1 MILLSNKVALYFI
14 NLLLIFFIMNFL
26 LDLGHFEH
34 TFLKFITFLFILLGL
49 SLRIFFSIK
58 IFAFNLT
65 LGHFHLLCASKL
77 FRLITGIYSNYTFDN
92 FRIRF
97 LTFFFRESGL
107 LFIRCL
113 KLLLLGILIITFILK
128 FIIDIFLALRI
139 SSLYFFRRALS
150 F

>member
-1 MILLSNKVALYFI
+1 
-14 NLLLIFFIMNFL
+14 MNFL

-34 TFLKFITFLFILLGL
+34 TFLKFVIFLFILLGL

-58 IFAFNLT
+58 IFTFNLT
-65 LGHFHLLCASKL
+65 LGHFHLLCASKT

-97 LTFFFRESGL
+97 LTLFFRKSGL
-107 LFIRCL
+107 LFIGCL
-113 KLLLLGILIITFILK
+113 KLLLLSILIRTFILK
-128 FIIDIFLALRI
+128 FIIYIFLALKV
-139 SSLYFFRRALS
+139 SSLYFFRRTLI